1 MRKISYRFVYNRKKS
16 LNDRGTA
23 LVQVEAYLNKKKVYF
38 STHVY
43 LRPEQWD
50 VKRKIIKDHPN
61 QDALNGMLNEFIIEL
76 EKKELSLWR
85 QGKTITLS
93 LIKEEFK
100 SNTDASFLG
109 FARKE
114 IMSSQLKDSTKRNH
128 LTTISLLQSFKPTI
142 EFEDLTYNFVTDF
155 EKFLYDSDYQTNTVA
170 KHMKHLKSFVNAA
183 INKGYIDPNNYAF
196 RRYKIKMKE
205 GKHVFLLPEEMKKLE
220 DENNER
226 IYKIYREKA
235 NIIKAEDII
244 KLREKYDISQRE
256 LTSILGFGKMTIN
269 RYERGGLP
277 TKSQSDYIKLLIEN
291 DDKFIEKVKEAYE
304 KNNINEKTYK
314 KIVSEEVEKDISK
327 KEVQDNIRRYL
338 KSVLNRKPDIY
349 NGYKSLDLE
358 KVENIISYIASKVK
372 NLIMIIHHIFYT
384 LQQVQ
389 IFDFD
394 KINDSEKEIIDTIIK
409 LLKNKKVTD
418 ISEMSHR
425 EDGWRKT
432 KKFEQISFEYAMN
445 LNIIK

>member
-50 VKRKIIKDHPN
+50 VKRKIIKEHPN

-183 INKGYIDPNNYAF
+183 INKGYIDPNNLSSLYNPTMVLRRSLQYSYLRRLLQLF
-196 RRYKIKMKE
+196 RHYHCLMHSLQVPDVIF
-205 GKHVFLLPEEMKKLE
+205 HVCLLH
-220 DENNER
+220 
-226 IYKIYREKA
+226 
-235 NIIKAEDII
+235 
-244 KLREKYDISQRE
+244 LR
-256 LTSILGFGKMTIN
+256 
-269 RYERGGLP
+269 
-277 TKSQSDYIKLLIEN
+277 SDG
-291 DDKFIEKVKEAYE
+291 
-304 KNNINEKTYK
+304 
-314 KIVSEEVEKDISK
+314 S
-327 KEVQDNIRRYL
+327 
-338 KSVLNRKPDIY
+338 
-349 NGYKSLDLE
+349 
-358 KVENIISYIASKVK
+358 
-372 NLIMIIHHIFYT
+372 
-384 LQQVQ
+384 
-389 IFDFD
+389 
-394 KINDSEKEIIDTIIK
+394 
-409 LLKNKKVTD
+409 
-418 ISEMSHR
+418 
-425 EDGWRKT
+425 
-432 KKFEQISFEYAMN
+432 
-445 LNIIK
+445 

>member
-220 DENNER
+220 EVSLIGRNSCLEHTLDAFLFCCYTGLRYSDFVSLNEKNIVKMDGKLWLIFDSVKTGAEVKLPLSLLFEGKALTLLQKYQGKWSSFFSIKNNSSVNKELIR
-226 IYKIYREKA
+226 IGKLARINKHFSFHSARHTNATLLIYKGA
-235 NIIKAEDII
+235 NITTV
-244 KLREKYDISQRE
+244 Q
-256 LTSILGFGKMTIN
+256 
-269 RYERGGLP
+269 
-277 TKSQSDYIKLLIEN
+277 KLL
-291 DDKFIEKVKEAYE
+291 
-304 KNNINEKTYK
+304 
-314 KIVSEEVEKDISK
+314 
-327 KEVQDNIRRYL
+327 
-338 KSVLNRKPDIY
+338 
-349 NGYKSLDLE
+349 GH
-358 KVENIISYIASKVK
+358 K
-372 NLIMIIHHIFYT
+372 NLATTQILSLIH
-384 LQQVQ
+384 
-389 IFDFD
+389 
-394 KINDSEKEIIDTIIK
+394 
-409 LLKNKKVTD
+409 
-418 ISEMSHR
+418 ISEPTR
-425 EDGWRKT
+425 P
-432 KKFEQISFEYAMN
+432 
-445 LNIIK
+445 

>member
-155 EKFLYDSDYQTNTVA
+155 EKFLYESGYQTNTVA

-220 DENNER
+220 EV
-226 IYKIYREKA
+226 
-235 NIIKAEDII
+235 
-244 KLREKYDISQRE
+244 S
-256 LTSILGFGKMTIN
+256 LTGK
-269 RYERGGLP
+269 
-277 TKSQSDYIKLLIEN
+277 K
-291 DDKFIEKVKEAYE
+291 
-304 KNNINEKTYK
+304 
-314 KIVSEEVEKDISK
+314 
-327 KEVQDNIRRYL
+327 
-338 KSVLNRKPDIY
+338 
-349 NGYKSLDLE
+349 
-358 KVENIISYIASKVK
+358 
-372 NLIMIIHHIFYT
+372 
-384 LQQVQ
+384 
-389 IFDFD
+389 
-394 KINDSEKEIIDTIIK
+394 
-409 LLKNKKVTD
+409 
-418 ISEMSHR
+418 
-425 EDGWRKT
+425 
-432 KKFEQISFEYAMN
+432 
-445 LNIIK
+445 

>member
-155 EKFLYDSDYQTNTVA
+155 EKFLYESGYQTNTVA

-205 GKHVFLLPEEMKKLE
+205 GKHVFLLPEEMKRLEEVSLTGRNSCLEHTLDAFLFCCYTGLRYSDFVNLNEKNIVKMDGKLWLIFDSVKTGAE
-220 DENNER
+220 VKLPLNLLFEGKALTLLQKYQGKWSSFFSIKNNSSVNKELIR
-226 IYKIYREKA
+226 IGKLAKISKHFSFHSARHTNATLLIYKGA
-235 NIIKAEDII
+235 NITTV
-244 KLREKYDISQRE
+244 Q
-256 LTSILGFGKMTIN
+256 
-269 RYERGGLP
+269 
-277 TKSQSDYIKLLIEN
+277 KLL
-291 DDKFIEKVKEAYE
+291 
-304 KNNINEKTYK
+304 
-314 KIVSEEVEKDISK
+314 
-327 KEVQDNIRRYL
+327 
-338 KSVLNRKPDIY
+338 
-349 NGYKSLDLE
+349 GH
-358 KVENIISYIASKVK
+358 K
-372 NLIMIIHHIFYT
+372 NLAT
-384 LQQVQ
+384 TQ
-389 IFDFD
+389 IYGEVMG
-394 KINDSEKEIIDTIIK
+394 STIIRD
-409 LLKNKKVTD
+409 LKKCQK
-418 ISEMSHR
+418 R
-425 EDGWRKT
+425 
-432 KKFEQISFEYAMN
+432 
-445 LNIIK
+445 